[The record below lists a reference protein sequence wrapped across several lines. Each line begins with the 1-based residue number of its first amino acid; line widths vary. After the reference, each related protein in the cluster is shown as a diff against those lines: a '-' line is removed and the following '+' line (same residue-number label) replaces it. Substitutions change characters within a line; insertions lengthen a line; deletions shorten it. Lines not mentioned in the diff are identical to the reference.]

1 MQLLYF
7 IHVSYTCSSCTNYL
21 NESSCDCMITTK
33 VLLHKSALKV
43 EVHLLMYQSGAE
55 YLMEVVCVE
64 DKNIQYIECIIVL
77 TISQFA

>member
-1 MQLLYF
+1 
-7 IHVSYTCSSCTNYL
+7 
-21 NESSCDCMITTK
+21 MITTK